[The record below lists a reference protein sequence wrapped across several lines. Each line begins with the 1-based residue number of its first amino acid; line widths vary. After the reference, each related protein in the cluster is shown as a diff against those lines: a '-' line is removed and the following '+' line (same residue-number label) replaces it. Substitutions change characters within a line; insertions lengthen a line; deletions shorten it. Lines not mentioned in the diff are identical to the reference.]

1 MDKNLIIKGLV
12 DTSHYVY
19 KKGLVPGKSGN
30 ISCRFYEEGISKI
43 AITRSGI
50 AKRNVEADD
59 IIIIDMDGNV
69 LEGDKKPSMETFL
82 HLRIYRERDD
92 INSIVHSHS
101 PFATGFSMSGK
112 KLKRLEGFGPIE
124 TPYIPYVK
132 YAAPGSE
139 ELAKDTAF
147 MMKDNDAVVLKNHG
161 TVAAGVN
168 LDEATLLAEFIED
181 IAKIQYIAHTLSLN
195 SDTSA

>member
-1 MDKNLIIKGLV
+1 MDKNQIIKELIE
-12 DTSHYVY
+12 TSHYIY

-30 ISCRFYEEGISKI
+30 ISCRFYEDDISKV

-50 AKRNVEADD
+50 AKRNVEACDV
-59 IIIIDMDGNV
+59 IIVDMDGNV
-69 LEGDKKPSMETFL
+69 FEGDKKPSMETFL
-82 HLRIYRERDD
+82 HLGIYRERDD

-132 YAAPGSE
+132 YSAPGSK
-139 ELAKDTAF
+139 ELAEDAAF
-147 MMKDNDAVVLKNHG
+147 LMKNNDAVVLKNHG
-161 TVAAGVN
+161 TVAAGIN

-181 IAKIQYIAHTLSLN
+181 IAKIQYIAHTLSPN
-195 SDTSA
+195 YD

>member
-1 MDKNLIIKGLV
+1 MDKNQIIKEIV
-12 DTSHYVY
+12 DISHYIY

-30 ISCRFYEEGISKI
+30 ISCKFYENEILKV
-43 AITRSGI
+43 AITRSGVV
-50 AKRNVEADD
+50 KRNVCEED
-59 IIIIDMDGNV
+59 IIIVDMDGNV

-82 HLRIYRERDD
+82 HLGIYRERND

-132 YAAPGSE
+132 YSAPGSK
-139 ELAKDTAF
+139 ELAEDTAF
-147 MMKDNDAVVLKNHG
+147 LMKDNDAVVLKNHG

-168 LDEATLLAEFIED
+168 LDEAMLLAEFIED
-181 IAKIQYIAHTLSLN
+181 IAKIQYIAHTLSPN
-195 SDTSA
+195 QIE

>member
-1 MDKNLIIKGLV
+1 MDKNQIIKELI
-12 DTSHYVY
+12 DTSHYIY

-30 ISCRFYEEGISKI
+30 ISCRFYEDDILKV

-50 AKRNVEADD
+50 AKRNVEACDV
-59 IIIIDMDGNV
+59 IIVDMDGNV
-69 LEGDKKPSMETFL
+69 FEGDKKPSMETFL
-82 HLRIYRERDD
+82 HLGIYRERDD

-132 YAAPGSE
+132 YSAPGSK
-139 ELAKDTAF
+139 ELAEDTAF
-147 MMKDNDAVVLKNHG
+147 LMKNNDAVVLKNHG
-161 TVAAGVN
+161 TVAAGIN
-168 LDEATLLAEFIED
+168 LDEATLLAEFIEY
-181 IAKIQYIAHTLSLN
+181 IAKIQYIAHTLSPN
-195 SDTSA
+195 YD

>member
-1 MDKNLIIKGLV
+1 MDKNQIIKELI
-12 DTSHYVY
+12 DTSHYIY

-30 ISCRFYEEGISKI
+30 ISCKFYEDGISKV

-50 AKRNVEADD
+50 SKRNVEADD

-69 LEGDKKPSMETFL
+69 LEGDKRPSMETFL

-92 INSIVHSHS
+92 INSIVHSHP
-101 PFATGFSMSGK
+101 PFATGFSMSNK

-124 TPYIPYVK
+124 NHYIPYVK
-132 YAAPGSE
+132 YSPPGSE
-139 ELAKDTAF
+139 ELAKDTAL
-147 MMKDNDAVVLKNHG
+147 MMRDSDAVILKNHG
-161 TVAAGVN
+161 TVAAGIN

-181 IAKIQYIAHTLSLN
+181 IAKIQYIAHTLKIKV
-195 SDTSA
+195 

>member
-1 MDKNLIIKGLV
+1 MDKNQIIKELI
-12 DTSHYVY
+12 DTSHYIY

-30 ISCRFYEEGISKI
+30 ISCRFYEDDISKV

-50 AKRNVEADD
+50 AKRNVEACDV
-59 IIIIDMDGNV
+59 IIVDMDGNV
-69 LEGDKKPSMETFL
+69 FEGDKKPSMETFL
-82 HLRIYRERDD
+82 HLGIYRERDD

-124 TPYIPYVK
+124 TLYIPYVK
-132 YAAPGSE
+132 YSAPGSK
-139 ELAKDTAF
+139 ELAEDTAF
-147 MMKDNDAVVLKNHG
+147 LMKNNDAVVLKNHG
-161 TVAAGVN
+161 TVAAGIN

-181 IAKIQYIAHTLSLN
+181 IAKIQYIAHTLSPN
-195 SDTSA
+195 YD

>member
-1 MDKNLIIKGLV
+1 
-12 DTSHYVY
+12 
-19 KKGLVPGKSGN
+19 
-30 ISCRFYEEGISKI
+30 
-43 AITRSGI
+43 
-50 AKRNVEADD
+50 
-59 IIIIDMDGNV
+59 
-69 LEGDKKPSMETFL
+69 
-82 HLRIYRERDD
+82 
-92 INSIVHSHS
+92 
-101 PFATGFSMSGK
+101 MSGK

-132 YAAPGSE
+132 YSAPGSG

-195 SDTSA
+195 SDISV

>member
-1 MDKNLIIKGLV
+1 MDKNQVIKQIV
-12 DTSHYVY
+12 DSSHYIY

-30 ISCRFYEEGISKI
+30 ISCRFYEEGISKV

-50 AKRNVEADD
+50 AKRNVELED

-82 HLRIYRERDD
+82 HLEVYNKRED
-92 INSIVHSHS
+92 INGIVHSHS

-112 KLKRLEGFGPIE
+112 KLRRLEGFGPIE

-132 YAAPGSE
+132 YSSPGSK
-139 ELAKDTAF
+139 ELAKDTGL
-147 MMKDNDAVVLKNHG
+147 MMKNNDSVILKDHG
-161 TVAAGVN
+161 VVAAGVN

-181 IAKIQYIAHTLSLN
+181 IAKIQYIANTLSL
-195 SDTSA
+195 

>member
-1 MDKNLIIKGLV
+1 MDKNQIIKQIV
-12 DTSHYVY
+12 DTSHYIY
-19 KKGLVPGKSGN
+19 SKGLVPGKSGN
-30 ISCRFYEEGISKI
+30 ISCRFYEEGISKV

-50 AKRNVEADD
+50 AKRNVELED

-82 HLRIYRERDD
+82 HLEVYNNRED
-92 INSIVHSHS
+92 INGIVHSHS

-112 KLKRLEGFGPIE
+112 KLRRLEGFGPIE

-132 YAAPGSE
+132 YSSPGSE
-139 ELAKDTAF
+139 ELAKDTGL
-147 MMKDNDAVVLKNHG
+147 MMKNNDSVILKDHG
-161 TVAAGVN
+161 VVAAGVN

-181 IAKIQYIAHTLSLN
+181 IAKIQYIANTLGP
-195 SDTSA
+195 